1 MTTLLRNTDNNL
13 IHWTGVA
20 PLFGTCPGMKPDGTI
35 ESLPLLNLNASRKQI
50 IDYFDNSWTLTEVLF
65 SGLSSEDAFYCRPY
79 HHLRHPLMF
88 YFAHPAVL
96 YVNKFRVAGLFDGP
110 VNATFEALFE
120 VGVDEMRWDDL
131 HEGQKKIWPSL
142 NEVLAYRKKVYLLIR
157 QLIET
162 HSSLGPNHPP
172 ISQDSPLWA
181 LVMGFEHERIHFET
195 SSVLIRELPLE
206 FVRCPQ
212 QWPAVSRSNQYAA
225 PKNAMLSVPS
235 GTVALGKP
243 ADWPSYGWDN
253 EYGHENRVHGEFL
266 ASQFLISTGE
276 FLEFIKAGGYL
287 IESYWSKDGWAW
299 RSFRNTKCPSFWISK
314 GPAGLH
320 QYQLRTIF
328 EVIELPLDFPVCV
341 NFHEAKAYCS
351 WKTEKENT
359 KTGYRLPTEAEHHAL
374 RDAKT
379 KTVSRGVLRD
389 CMMNVNSA
397 EKLFN
402 LNLSSGSESAVNAY
416 PANDKGFHDTFGNV
430 WQWSEET
437 FHPLPGSKPHP
448 YYDDFSVPCYDGNH
462 QMIFGGSFAS
472 TGDLA
477 SIWARFHFRAHFFQ
491 HAGFR
496 VVRSEETII
505 KGTANYETKEMLD
518 KYLLMHWGTDQEI
531 WQETPAAQVLRP
543 DVVHL
548 PLKCAELVFKYAK
561 NFDSALDLGCAVG
574 RSSFEMAKQFREV
587 LGIDYSREF
596 IECAQ
601 KLKDAK
607 KLAYWRKDS
616 GAEGVSLNALV
627 DPQTD
632 VSRLKFE
639 QGDACALPATIKGF
653 DAVLLANVL
662 CRLPAP
668 IVCLE
673 RMQNLHAL
681 VKPGGVLVM
690 TTPFSWLEEYTPKS
704 RWLNGIEDVKKVL
717 TDFELV
723 HQEELPFL
731 IREHR
736 RKFEYIV
743 THASVWK
750 RKG

>member
-1 MTTLLRNTDNNL
+1 MTTLLRNSDNNL
-13 IHWTGVA
+13 FHWTGQPPVY
-20 PLFGTCPGMKPDGTI
+20 GSCPGMKADGTI
-35 ESLPLLNLNASRKQI
+35 ESLPLLNLQSTRKQI
-50 IDYFDNSWTLTEVLF
+50 LDYFENSWTLTEVLF
-65 SGLSSEDAFYCRPY
+65 SGLSSEEAFYCRPY

-96 YVNKFRVAGLFDGP
+96 YVNKFRVAGLFDEP
-110 VNATFEALFE
+110 VNSNFEALFE

-131 HEGQKKIWPSL
+131 HEGQKSVWPSL
-142 NEVLAYRKKVYLLIR
+142 NEVLAYRKKVYLKIR

-162 HSSLGPNHPP
+162 HPLLELNHQP
-172 ISQDSPLWA
+172 ISQSSPLWA
-181 LVMGFEHERIHFET
+181 LVMGFEHERIHLET

-206 FVRCPQ
+206 FVRRPRE
-212 QWPAVSRSNQYAA
+212 WPEA
-225 PKNAMLSVPS
+225 PSSKAKFAPLNAMLSVPS
-235 GTVALGKP
+235 GTVNLGKP

-266 ASQFLISTGE
+266 ASQFLISNGE
-276 FLEFIKAGGYL
+276 FIEFVKAGGYL
-287 IESYWSKDGWAW
+287 IESHWTKEGWAW
-299 RSFRNTKCPSFWISK
+299 RSFRNTKCPSFWIPI

-320 QYQLRTIF
+320 EYQLRTIF
-328 EVIELPLDFPVCV
+328 EVFDLPLDFPVCV
-341 NFHEAKAYCS
+341 NFHEAKAYCA
-351 WKTEKENT
+351 WRTEKEKT
-359 KTGYRLPTEAEHHAL
+359 KTGYRLLTEAEHHAL
-374 RDAKT
+374 RDSKSKT
-379 KTVSRGVLRD
+379 PSRGILRD
-389 CMMNVNSA
+389 SVMNEKNP

-402 LNLSSGSESAVNAY
+402 ANLSNGGECAVDAH

-430 WQWSEET
+430 WQWSEDT

-496 VVRSEETII
+496 LVRSEETNA
-505 KGTANYETKEMLD
+505 KGPANYETKEMLD
-518 KYLLMHWGTDQEI
+518 KYLLMHWGTEKEI
-531 WQETPAAQVLRP
+531 WEESPSTQSMRP
-543 DVVHL
+543 RVVHL
-548 PLKCAELVFKYAK
+548 PLKCAELVFKYSS
-561 NFDSALDLGCAVG
+561 NFDRALDLGCAVG
-574 RSSFEMAKQFREV
+574 RSSFEMAKNFKEV

-601 KLKDAK
+601 KLKDSK
-607 KLAYWRKDS
+607 KLSYWRKDS
-616 GAEGVSLNALV
+616 GSEGVSLEAIIEA
-627 DPQTD
+627 QID
-632 VSRLKFE
+632 VSRLNFE
-639 QGDACALPATIKGF
+639 QGDACSLPATVNNF

-662 CRLPAP
+662 CRLPEP
-668 IVCLE
+668 IICLE
-673 RMQNLHAL
+673 RMQNLQAL

-704 RWLNGIEDVKKVL
+704 SWLSGIEDVKRVL
-717 TDFELV
+717 TDFVLV
-723 HQEELPFL
+723 HQVELPFL

-750 RKG
+750 RKN